1 MKQFTHCVM
10 DSIGIHARPA
20 GLLARAVKAFD
31 STVVITKADGR
42 SANASKL
49 MAVMSLGIKTGET
62 ITVHSRFKFSFN
74 CWMINALSAA
84 SAVVLSCSMAESR
97 SVAHWTSR
105 NSTTGLGKAAASSA
119 TRVWKSRDSAIRRS
133 AASTQCSGNV
143 WTRR

>member
-49 MAVMSLGIKTGET
+49 MAVMSLGIKTGGT
-62 ITVHSRFKFSFN
+62 LTVTVEGGDEESNTALMEKFCKEN
-74 CWMINALSAA
+74 L
-84 SAVVLSCSMAESR
+84 
-97 SVAHWTSR
+97 
-105 NSTTGLGKAAASSA
+105 
-119 TRVWKSRDSAIRRS
+119 
-133 AASTQCSGNV
+133 
-143 WTRR
+143 